1 MKYVVGRLIMN
12 QIKDNI
18 LSYFLTLLQAGLWE
32 KDANIPTIDVCSSAA
47 VYRLSEEQSVVGLI
61 AAGMEHVNGRYPKD
75 IALQFA
81 GATIQLE
88 QRNKDMN
95 SFIAE
100 LISDMRIAGIYA
112 LLVKG
117 QGIAQCY
124 ERPLWRV
131 SGDVDLFFSADEYRR
146 AKMYLTEKA
155 KKIDEENHKSMHLGM
170 TIDSW
175 EVELHGTLR
184 SGLWNRLENVIDDAQ
199 RAVFYNGYVRSWM
212 NGNTQIFLPR
222 ADEDIIFVFFHILQH
237 FFIGGIGLR
246 QVCDWCRL
254 LWTYKEEIN
263 IDTLSKRIKD
273 AKALTEWEVL
283 AALAV
288 EYLGMPVEAMP
299 LYSDAKKWK
308 KRARKLLYLII
319 ETGNMGHNRD
329 VSYQQEYSGVKRKMI
344 TLLNVSKYSYKQSQI
359 FPMDALK
366 IWWKMLVRGLRIET

>member
-1 MKYVVGRLIMN
+1 MN